1 MDITQNGIFILA
13 VLFLN
18 IVLSEWLV
26 KRTFLRHLGVALLVI
41 LLTAV
46 VANVGIIPTS
56 SNTVPLYDG
65 IFNIV
70 APVAIFLLLLEVN
83 LKNLK
88 LAGPP
93 MIIMFLVGSVGTAV
107 GVIAADYLIDAKN
120 TIGPLHHAVGGMFT
134 GTYTGGSINFNAL
147 AMYYQVNREGMLYA
161 TSVAIDNIATTI
173 WMIAT
178 IAIPKFLQKKM
189 PRIKTG
195 VNPDSA
201 GSDKQNQQRFII
213 IDITLL
219 LALALVA
226 KFVSDQAANWLLQH
240 GVQIPSIL
248 ILTTISLVIAQIPVI
263 SRLKSSR
270 SLGLLGVYLF
280 LAVIGAYCDIASLMQ
295 NGQLALVLFLF
306 VVIIIGIHAILIYG
320 MGALLKYDWDIIA
333 VASQANIGGST
344 SALALSESLGRH
356 DLLLSAILVGSLGN
370 GIGTYLGF
378 IIAGLL

>member
-147 AMYYQVNREGMLYA
+147 AMYYQVNREGMRYA
-161 TSVAIDNIATTI
+161 TSVAIDKSATTM

-178 IAIPKFLQKKM
+178 SAIQKFLQKTM
-189 PRIKTG
+189 QRIKTR
-195 VNPDSA
+195 VNPD
-201 GSDKQNQQRFII
+201 
-213 IDITLL
+213 
-219 LALALVA
+219 
-226 KFVSDQAANWLLQH
+226 
-240 GVQIPSIL
+240 
-248 ILTTISLVIAQIPVI
+248 
-263 SRLKSSR
+263 
-270 SLGLLGVYLF
+270 
-280 LAVIGAYCDIASLMQ
+280 
-295 NGQLALVLFLF
+295 
-306 VVIIIGIHAILIYG
+306 
-320 MGALLKYDWDIIA
+320 
-333 VASQANIGGST
+333 
-344 SALALSESLGRH
+344 
-356 DLLLSAILVGSLGN
+356 
-370 GIGTYLGF
+370 
-378 IIAGLL
+378 